1 MATVTDKHSTKQN
14 QDKPLTRK
22 VNENVP
28 VTRHVAEAMGIPAYQ
43 GQYEDMLD
51 IVAVQ
56 DKRLLDQNNKVEFLK
71 SLLPHG

>member
-1 MATVTDKHSTKQN
+1 MATLTAQKSLE
-14 QDKPLTRK
+14 KPLTRK

-28 VTRHVAEAMGIPAYQ
+28 VTRFAAEALEQPQYQ

-56 DKRLLDQNNKVEFLK
+56 DKRLLSQQNKI
-71 SLLPHG
+71 